1 MTPVRRMRTRLILVD
16 DFVLVGEFLGSDD
29 AAFYV
34 KDEKNGAT
42 YVVPREEVVRSNL
55 CMYT

>member
-1 MTPVRRMRTRLILVD
+1 MRTRLILVD